1 MISRPLH
8 PIGSEP
14 PNRAHTVSTMA
25 QRGRLKNAK
34 WRKLDQEARN
44 IVDSIM
50 KHVSTAIHIRTTARQ
65 VVLNIV
71 EDAMK
76 VSDAATALRQKK
88 SQAIA
93 SLRHDLK
100 VIDFRRNALISITNP
115 ISGEKYSVSLS
126 RSDMPQLE
134 NAGYDIKHIKSG
146 TTQHIYAAL
155 RAMLPDIGRSTSIRI
170 WYTTDSGEDV
180 TVPANEMPA
189 LRLVGKKLF
198 MMKLWGCPAAD
209 SQQGNQQRSGSW
221 TRLWT
226 DENGWIWVWLH
237 DEDGWTNDS
246 FWGWT
251 DEIGWIQFPGHE
263 RRVV

>member
-1 MISRPLH
+1 MSQKRK
-8 PIGSEP
+8 
-14 PNRAHTVSTMA
+14 
-25 QRGRLKNAK
+25 LKNM
-34 WRKLDQEARN
+34 KLLESHRQVQSIVELILMNVSEA
-44 IVDSIM
+44 ID
-50 KHVSTAIHIRTTARQ
+50 IRTASEEI
-65 VVLNIV
+65 VLDMV
-71 EDAMK
+71 EDAMDISDEK
-76 VSDAATALRQKK
+76 VERK
-88 SQAIA
+88 SAREKETA

-115 ISGEKYSVSLS
+115 ISGEKYSVSLE
-126 RSDMPQLE
+126 RSDMAQLE

-146 TTQHIYAAL
+146 TTRHMYAAL

-170 WYTTDSGEDV
+170 WYTNDSGEDV

-198 MMKLWGCPAAD
+198 TMKLWGCPAAD

-226 DENGWIWVWLH
+226 DENGWKWVWLH

-246 FWGWT
+246 LWGWT
-251 DEIGWIQFPGHE
+251 DEDGWIQFHGYE
-263 RRVV
+263 RPAV